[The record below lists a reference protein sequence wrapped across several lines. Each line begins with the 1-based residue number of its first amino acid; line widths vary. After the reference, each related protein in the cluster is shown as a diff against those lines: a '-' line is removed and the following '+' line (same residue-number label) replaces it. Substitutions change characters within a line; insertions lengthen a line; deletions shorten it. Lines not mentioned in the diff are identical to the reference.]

1 MENFEV
7 LKPFGPSIV
16 KIKMPNK
23 MIEEINEYVDKVI
36 QDENKMKDLNE
47 GDKLIGKVQQ
57 EFLME
62 INFMKQIKWAEFLAS
77 NVSNWAKM
85 ELNKEIRN
93 FQLIKSWVVRQFK
106 NDYNPVHW
114 HTGSDHANLSV
125 KRSAANFRRVNDKP
139 PRRPSTPCHPRV
151 QPQIRLAACV
161 SSQQRQAR
169 HRVTCFDAPA
179 PKQDEFAVVNR
190 QLCTDVQG
198 SPQRCPAARSQ
209 STAAT
214 SESDLLD
221 ALHFSTSPE
230 RQRVPQPKC
239 RTN

>member
-114 HTGSDHANLSV
+114 HTGDISGVGYLKVPSHLGNTSQP
-125 KRSAANFRRVNDKP
+125 DKK
-139 PRRPSTPCHPRV
+139 TNENGK
-151 QPQIRLAACV
+151 L
-161 SSQQRQAR
+161 
-169 HRVTCFDAPA
+169 
-179 PKQDEFAVVNR
+179 
-190 QLCTDVQG
+190 QLIFG
-198 SPQRCPAARSQ
+198 SPNLFSK
-209 STAAT
+209 ST
-214 SESDLLD
+214 
-221 ALHFSTSPE
+221 FIVKPE
-230 RQRVPQPKC
+230 LGDFYLFPNYLMHTVYPFRGTDEGR
-239 RTN
+239 